1 MMHTDG
7 SYCDHGREILDE
19 KAETSAKDKKSKA
32 TVLVIYSSNTVE
44 KEREL
49 IMTMMSELNS
59 YDEIEPLSPD
69 FTCIQ
74 GSSSAWLESEVKKAT
89 TVLCV
94 CNKEF
99 QDEWEGQS
107 RPSLQFNLVKSLK
120 HLILATVQSQ
130 DENLF
135 KYAVVLL
142 NPSHRQYIPTK
153 YLQSESRSFTMEET
167 KDIAHYVL
175 KTPHCE
181 LSNESTIDIPDS
193 SA

>member
-1 MMHTDG
+1 MIYTDG
-7 SYCDHGREILDE
+7 SYCEHGQEILDE

-44 KEREL
+44 KERES
-49 IMTMMSELNS
+49 IMIMMSELNS
-59 YDEIEPLSPD
+59 YDEIDPLSPD

-74 GSSSAWLESEVKKAT
+74 GSSSAWLESEIKRAT

-99 QDEWEGQS
+99 QDEWEGRS
-107 RPSLQFNLVKSLK
+107 CPSLPLVKSLQ
-120 HLILATVQSQ
+120 HLIQATIQRAES
-130 DENLF
+130 LS

-142 NPSHRQYIPTK
+142 NPSHRQYIPTM
-153 YLQSESRSFTMEET
+153 YLQSESRSFTVEE
-167 KDIAHYVL
+167 IEAIVHYVF
-175 KTPHCE
+175 KMPYYE
-181 LSNESTIDIPDS
+181 LSNEYTIDTPDS

>member
-1 MMHTDG
+1 MMYTDG
-7 SYCDHGREILDE
+7 SYCEHGREILDK

-49 IMTMMSELNS
+49 IMTMMSELNL
-59 YDEIEPLSPD
+59 YDEIELLSPD

-74 GSSSAWLESEVKKAT
+74 GSSSAWLEREVKKAT

-99 QDEWEGQS
+99 RDEWEGQS
-107 RPSLQFNLVKSLK
+107 HPCLQFNLVKSLK

-142 NPSHRQYIPTK
+142 NPSHRQYYIPTK
-153 YLQSESRSFTMEET
+153 YLQSESRSFIVEET

-181 LSNESTIDIPDS
+181 LAS
-193 SA
+193 SPGPSPR